1 MRLLYDGIT
10 ASNLP
15 PDAVIV
21 AGYVDGL
28 FRWKDSDW
36 ARFTR
41 AIKVRIAVFSST
53 NDGQVLDVEQGNALP
68 VQAPNWVKMRRAAGI
83 DPTVYCSLSDWPRV
97 KQAFNNQGVAP
108 PHYWIAAYPG
118 NGPQLYPG
126 SIAHQY
132 ASNNK
137 FDTSVVADYWP
148 GVDPKPSPPPIP
160 PVIFTS
166 PPTPHGA
173 IPVDKLQL

>member
-41 AIKVRIAVFSST
+41 AIKVRIAAFAST
-53 NDGQVLDVEQGNALP
+53 QDGQVLDVEAGDATP
-68 VQAPNWVKMRRAAGI
+68 AQAPAWVLAR
-83 DPTVYCSLSDWPRV
+83 RV
-97 KQAFNNQGVAP
+97 K
-108 PHYWIAAYPG
+108 
-118 NGPQLYPG
+118 
-126 SIAHQY
+126 
-132 ASNNK
+132 
-137 FDTSVVADYWP
+137 
-148 GVDPKPSPPPIP
+148 GVDPTIY
-160 PVIFTS
+160 TS
-166 PPTPHGA
+166 YGNLGHTWG
-173 IPVDKLQL
+173 VSD